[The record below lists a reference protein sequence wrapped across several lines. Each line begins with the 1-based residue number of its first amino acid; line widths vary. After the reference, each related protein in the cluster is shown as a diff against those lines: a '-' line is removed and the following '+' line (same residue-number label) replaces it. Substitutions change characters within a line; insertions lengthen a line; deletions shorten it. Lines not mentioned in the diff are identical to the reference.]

1 MLKKI
6 LVPLDG
12 SELADRILTHVRRIL
27 LREDAEV
34 MLLTVLPPEAATED
48 ERTRAWRIEEASGH
62 LMGELKKLGQA
73 GARAR
78 YDLMTGDPA
87 AQVLAF
93 ADTWQPGLIAM
104 STHGRTGLERWAR
117 GSVAERV
124 LRRSE
129 HPVLLANPRGFDG
142 KEARFRR
149 ILVPLDGTDT
159 SAAILPVVEEF
170 ASRYESEVILLHAA
184 AAYTAFAEYPNV
196 EVRPSADE
204 LRDLMEPYRERL
216 ERANVKSR
224 VYILYEDPAQ
234 AILHVAA
241 ADAVDLVAMTTH
253 GRSGISRWVFG
264 SVAEKVLRNCPCPV
278 LASRSTAAAKAP
290 ARVAAAGGRA

>member
-12 SELADRILTHVRRIL
+12 SELADRILTHVRRLL

-34 MLLTVLPPEAATED
+34 MLLSVLPAEAATED
-48 ERTRAWRIEEASGH
+48 ERSRAWRIEEASGH

-87 AQVLAF
+87 TQILAF

-104 STHGRTGLERWAR
+104 STHGRTGLERFRR

-124 LRRSE
+124 LRGSE
-129 HPVLLANPRGFDG
+129 HPVLLANPLAFEGQ
-142 KEARFRR
+142 EARFRR
-149 ILVPLDGTDT
+149 VLIPLDGTDA
-159 SAAILPVVEEF
+159 SAAILPIAHEL
-170 ASRYESEVILLHAA
+170 ASRYEAEVILLHAA

-196 EVRPSADE
+196 EVRPSAEE
-204 LRDLMEPYRERL
+204 LRDLMEPYRERFD
-216 ERANVKSR
+216 RAGIKAR

-241 ADAVDLVAMTTH
+241 ADSVDLVAMTTH
-253 GRSGISRWVFG
+253 GRSGLSRWVFG

-278 LASRSTAAAKAP
+278 LASRSAAKVPSRAVSVS
-290 ARVAAAGGRA
+290 ART

>member
-34 MLLTVLPPEAATED
+34 MLLTVLPPETATED
-48 ERTRAWRIEEASGH
+48 ERSRAWRIEEASGH

-87 AQVLAF
+87 AQILAF

-104 STHGRTGLERWAR
+104 STHGRTGLDRFRR

-124 LRRSE
+124 LRGSK
-129 HPVLLANPRGFDG
+129 HPVLLANPRAFEG

-159 SAAILPVVEEF
+159 SAAILPIAQEL

-196 EVRPSADE
+196 EVRPSAEE
-204 LRDLMEPYRERL
+204 LRDLMEPYREKL
-216 ERANVKSR
+216 DQGGVKSR

-234 AILHVAA
+234 AILHVAT

-253 GRSGISRWVFG
+253 GRSGLSRWVFG

-278 LASRSTAAAKAP
+278 LASRATAKTPSPSHAASE
-290 ARVAAAGGRA
+290 RA

>member
-12 SELADRILTHVRRIL
+12 SELADRILGHVQRIL

-48 ERTRAWRIEEASGH
+48 DRTRAWRIEEASGH

-87 AQVLAF
+87 AQILAF

-104 STHGRTGLERWAR
+104 STHGRTGLERFRR

-124 LRRSE
+124 LRGSD
-129 HPVLLANPRGFDG
+129 HPVLLANPRGFEG
-142 KEARFRR
+142 REARFRR

-159 SAAILPVVEEF
+159 SASILPIVEEF

-184 AAYTAFAEYPNV
+184 AAYTAFSEYPNV
-196 EVRPSADE
+196 EVRPSAEE
-204 LRDLMEPYRERL
+204 LRDLMEPYRERF
-216 ERANVKSR
+216 ERVGVRSR

-234 AILHVAA
+234 AILHVVA
-241 ADAVDLVAMTTH
+241 ADAVDLVTMTTH
-253 GRSGISRWVFG
+253 GRSGLSRWVFG

-278 LASRSTAAAKAP
+278 LASRAMARRPAEAKA
-290 ARVAAAGGRA
+290 